1 MIMVLLNFSNQRP
14 KWDAA
19 VNLND
24 NGDDD
29 PSSSTAAGGEPDGQ
43 EDLQNRVAQWQ
54 RDLRGLLNR
63 LEPYLV
69 AGRMVTFEK
78 LTAEEKTFFAG
89 LAQTVSIP
97 ETVCAVFIP
106 PSVIQQAMWPGSRP
120 TIDDEASQV
129 YGIAPDAGAVVA
141 VRCGSL
147 NTIVN
152 ALFALPPL
160 APGIDVYED
169 DRLLAGYTYHDH
181 RECTEGLIE
190 ALKTYLVP

>member
-1 MIMVLLNFSNQRP
+1 M
-14 KWDAA
+14 
-19 VNLND
+19 NLHD
-24 NGDDD
+24 NGDDGF
-29 PSSSTAAGGEPDGQ
+29 SSSTGAGRASDSR
-43 EDLQNRVAQWQ
+43 EDLQNRVARWQ
-54 RDLRGLLNR
+54 RDLKGLLVR
-63 LEPYLV
+63 LEPYLA
-69 AGRMVTFEK
+69 AGRMVTFET

-89 LAQTVSIP
+89 LAETVPIP

-106 PSVIQQAMWPGSRP
+106 PSVIQQAMWPGSRSP
-120 TIDDEASQV
+120 AADEESQL

-169 DRLLAGYTYHDH
+169 DRLLAGYTYHSL
-181 RECTEGLIE
+181 RECTDGLIE